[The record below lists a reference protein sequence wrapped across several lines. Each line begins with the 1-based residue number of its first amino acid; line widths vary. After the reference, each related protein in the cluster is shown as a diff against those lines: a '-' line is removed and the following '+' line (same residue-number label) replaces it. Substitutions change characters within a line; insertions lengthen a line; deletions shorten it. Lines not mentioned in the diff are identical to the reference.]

1 MEKKLICL
9 FLLLSGV
16 LLLAAQPERKLARE
30 GNKLYE
36 EKKYADA
43 EASYKKALNVKNNMP
58 EAIFNLGDA
67 MYQQKRWDDAA
78 AQFKLSTTLAG
89 DSVQKAA
96 AYHNLGNTLYGKEDY
111 SGAVDAYKRA
121 LRILPSDK
129 DTRYNLALANAKLK
143 QQQQQNQQDQKN
155 QNKQQDQK
163 QDQQD
168 QNKQNQDKQDQNKQ
182 EEQKA
187 DSKKPQQKDGEKGQE
202 QKSKQEQG
210 QGKFS
215 REQAERLLQ
224 SLGKEEE
231 KTQQKMQLQ
240 QVQAV
245 DVKILKDW

>member
-1 MEKKLICL
+1 MEKKLICM
-9 FLLLSGV
+9 FLMLSGV
-16 LLLAAQPERKLARE
+16 MLLMAQPERKLARE

-43 EASYKKALNVKNNMP
+43 EASYKKALMVKNNMP

-78 AQFKLSTTLAG
+78 AQFKLSATVAG
-89 DSVQKAA
+89 DSLQKAA

-111 SGAVDAYKRA
+111 SGAVEAYKKA
-121 LRILPSDK
+121 LKIQPADK
-129 DTRYNLALANAKLK
+129 DTRYNLALANAKLR
-143 QQQQQNQQDQKN
+143 QQQQNQQN
-155 QNKQQDQK
+155 QDKQQDQK
-163 QDQQD
+163 QDNKD

-182 EEQKA
+182 DQQGDQKK
-187 DSKKPQQKDGEKGQE
+187 DSENPKQKDGDQGKE
-202 QKSKQEQG
+202 QKDKQEQG

-240 QVQAV
+240 QAQPT

>member
-78 AQFKLSTTLAG
+78 AQFKLSATLAA
-89 DSVQKAA
+89 DSLQKAA

-111 SGAVDAYKRA
+111 SGAVEAYKKA
-121 LRILPSDK
+121 LRIQPADK

-143 QQQQQNQQDQKN
+143 QQQQNQQDQKN
-155 QNKQQDQK
+155 QDKQQDQK

-168 QNKQNQDKQDQNKQ
+168 QNKQNQDKQNQDKQGDQK
-182 EEQKA
+182 E
-187 DSKKPQQKDGEKGQE
+187 DSKSQQQKDGDKEQE
-202 QKSKQEQG
+202 QKNKQEQG

-224 SLGKEEE
+224 ALGKEEE

-240 QVQAV
+240 QAQPV